1 MANQATLNTWNH
13 PQTLYARYGKRAL
26 DVTAALAVMPLLGV
40 LTVGVGAAI
49 KLDDGGP
56 IFYRQERWG
65 RQGRPFR
72 IFKFRSMSVGAPDI
86 RNADSSSVASKA
98 DARVTRVGRVLRA
111 TSIDEVPQ
119 FLNVLNGT
127 MSLIGPRPNLAT
139 KPLDRM
145 GDDERRRLT
154 VRPGITGYNQAFYR
168 NSTTLPERYAAD
180 CYYVDHLSFG
190 LDVRIVL
197 KTIQT
202 VLTGKS
208 VYSDAKGSGE
218 QTASGQA
225 PAAPAS
231 R

>member
-1 MANQATLNTWNH
+1 MADQATLITWKH
-13 PQTLYARYGKRAL
+13 PQTFYARYGKRAL
-26 DVTAALAVMPLLGV
+26 DVTAAIAVMPVLGA
-40 LTVGVGAAI
+40 LTLGVGAAI

-56 IFYRQERWG
+56 VFYRQERWG
-65 RQGRPFR
+65 RHGRPFR

-86 RNADSSSVASKA
+86 RNADSSSVASRT
-98 DARVTRVGRVLRA
+98 DARVTRVGRVLRS

-145 GDDERRRLT
+145 GADERRRLT

-202 VLTGKS
+202 VLTGRS
-208 VYSDAKGSGE
+208 VYSSTREGGS
-218 QTASGQA
+218 QSSSPQQ